1 MIVYGKQIFHY
12 LLQRHPER
20 IERVFLTKQ
29 IDPKL
34 YAQLRKL
41 GVEVVRC
48 DNKKAQALA
57 RGGNHQGFLIEIE
70 DFEFAKL
77 EDLKEGRFLVLLYG
91 VTDVGNIGSITRSAY
106 ALGADGVVITGL
118 KELKMEGVIRTSSG
132 AALDLP
138 IVLRPNLF
146 EVLKELQ
153 DVEFRVYGADM
164 RGEDVRK
171 KRFEGKRAILLG
183 SEGEGVPQ
191 KALQRCDGVL
201 KIEMAREFDSLNVS
215 AAAAIFI
222 DRMRDE

>member
-1 MIVYGKQIFHY
+1 
-12 LLQRHPER
+12 
-20 IERVFLTKQ
+20 
-29 IDPKL
+29 
-34 YAQLRKL
+34 
-41 GVEVVRC
+41 
-48 DNKKAQALA
+48 
-57 RGGNHQGFLIEIE
+57 
-70 DFEFAKL
+70 
-77 EDLKEGRFLVLLYG
+77 
-91 VTDVGNIGSITRSAY
+91 
-106 ALGADGVVITGL
+106 
-118 KELKMEGVIRTSSG
+118 MEGVIRTSSG

-171 KRFEGKRAILLG
+171 KRFEDKRAILLG